1 MTTVTYTAKVGL
13 KHTGNEIGSW
23 LASTI
28 SGSIAANQFV
38 VNGGFDTDTV
48 WVKGVDWSISSG
60 AANKAQ
66 AILAGSSIDQG
77 SILTPNDRIV
87 LDFTVLNRT
96 DGSVTAYIGGT
107 DSTGLISTN
116 GNFSFSSFVGTGAD
130 LSFFGSNL
138 FNGSLDDVSVR
149 LSDADLSSNQKD
161 LIYFGTLTR
170 SPVKPGSEVMSYSGF
185 SSSNYLSQV
194 DISLINSLSVLTVSV
209 WLKAT
214 SNWSGSIR
222 QTVCGNLIDSS
233 SGGFLFSSNPVGLD
247 QELTFYLNALSGS
260 FSVSENVPKNVGEWN
275 LYIVTLDANGN
286 LSLYKDGLLVSLT
299 AGASITSGVNEFAV
313 GRTVQ
318 GSSQAQPLDKGECA
332 LLRVLN
338 GALTNTEIKEIYESE
353 KNLFKNDSVFTQVG
367 ENYSLEFSARAIN
380 QGDEVTSNKIMSIS
394 GNQETIFQRRDEIHD
409 ININQLSLSDL
420 PRIRSFMRSVEAGET
435 FIYDAYGSLSAP
447 VNSINVVAEPGIK
460 EQRQGTENNFIVPL
474 KMRAV

>member
-13 KHTGNEIGSW
+13 KHTGSEVGSW
-23 LASTI
+23 LANTTE
-28 SGSIAANQFV
+28 GAVAANQLV

-48 WVKGVDWSISSG
+48 WVKATEWSISG
-60 AANKAQ
+60 GTANKAQ
-66 AILAGSSIDQG
+66 AILSGSSIDQQ

-96 DGSVTAYIGGT
+96 DGSVTAYIGGK

-116 GNFSFSSFVGTGAD
+116 GNFSFSSFVGTGTD

-138 FNGSLDDVSVR
+138 FNGSLDDVSAR
-149 LSDADLSSNQKD
+149 LSDADFSSNQKD
-161 LIYFGTLTR
+161 LVYFGALTK
-170 SPVKPGSEVMSYSGF
+170 SPVQPGSEVMSYSGF

-194 DISLINSLSVLTVSV
+194 DISLINSLSVFTVSV

-214 SNWSGSIR
+214 SAWSGLR
-222 QTVCGNLIDSS
+222 QTVCGNLLDSS
-233 SGGFLFSSNPVGLD
+233 PGGFLFSSNSIGLD
-247 QELTFYLNALSGS
+247 QEVVFYLNALSGS

-275 LYIVTLDANGN
+275 FYTATLDANGN
-286 LSLYKDGLLVSLT
+286 LSLYKDGLLVNST
-299 AGASITSGVNEFAV
+299 PGASITSGSNEFAV
-313 GRTVQ
+313 GRSVQ
-318 GSSQAQPLDKGECA
+318 GSSQAWPLDKGECA

-338 GALTNTEIKEIYESE
+338 GALTDIEIKEIYESE

-367 ENYSLEFSARAIN
+367 ENYSLELSASAIN
-380 QGDEVTSNKIMSIS
+380 QGDEITSNKIMSIA

-420 PRIRSFMRSVEAGET
+420 PRIRSFMRSVEAGEVFT
-435 FIYDAYGSLSAP
+435 YDAYGSLSAP

-460 EQRQGTENNFIVPL
+460 EQRQGTENNFVVPL